1 MNGTAKSGTTMAT
14 TAQGAFARQDCFK
27 NLKSGIGSVFTSQN
41 PKNGMMDALL
51 LSKRMDDQK
60 QQIET
65 RIYKLRK
72 DEERAA
78 KRIRDLERLQNFRR
92 SQNEEK
98 AYRIA
103 RM

>member
-1 MNGTAKSGTTMAT
+1 MAT
-14 TAQGAFARQDCFK
+14 TSQGATFARKDCFK

-41 PKNGMMDALL
+41 PKNGMMDAILMT
-51 LSKRMDDQK
+51 KRMDDQK